1 MHRGGAVPRRGNEDA
16 YLMERIGFFS
26 IRGFWMTPLAIF
38 AISVVTVVALSGW
51 QKLGLGLGLG
61 VAYSLIIGF
70 VYSMQAS
77 LNQSV
82 LDVMHQVDSSL
93 QLVDYSL
100 NVLGDTHIKINS
112 ARGEWQIDIPNSH
125 WTRRA
130 IFRGPNQLYRVIG
143 TGPRFAAEVAEMMRS
158 VGCVSAGT

>member
-1 MHRGGAVPRRGNEDA
+1 
-16 YLMERIGFFS
+16 
-26 IRGFWMTPLAIF
+26 MTPLAIF

-130 IFRGPNQLYRVIG
+130 IFWGPNQLYRVIG
-143 TGPRFAAEVAEMMRS
+143 TGPRFAAEVAKMMRS

>member
-1 MHRGGAVPRRGNEDA
+1 MHRGGAVPARGNEDA

-38 AISVVTVVALSGW
+38 AISVVTVVALGGW
-51 QKLGLGLGLG
+51 QKLGIGLGLG

-93 QLVDYSL
+93 QLVNYSL
-100 NVLGDTHIKINS
+100 NDLGDTHIKINS

-130 IFRGPNQLYRVIG
+130 IFRGPNQLYRDIG
-143 TGPRFAAEVAEMMRS
+143 TGPRFAAEIREMMRS
-158 VGCVSAGT
+158 VGCVSAGA

>member
-1 MHRGGAVPRRGNEDA
+1 
-16 YLMERIGFFS
+16 
-26 IRGFWMTPLAIF
+26 MTPLATF

-82 LDVMHQVDSSL
+82 LDVMHQLDSSL
-93 QLVDYSL
+93 QLVDCSL
-100 NVLGDTHIKINS
+100 NVWGDTYFKVNS
-112 ARGEWQIDIPNSH
+112 ARGDWQIEIPNTH
-125 WTRRA
+125 WFRRA
-130 IFRGPNQLYRVIG
+130 KFRGPNQLYRDIG
-143 TGPRFAAEVAEMMRS
+143 TGPRFAAEITEMMRS
-158 VGCVSAGT
+158 VGCVSAGA

>member
-1 MHRGGAVPRRGNEDA
+1 
-16 YLMERIGFFS
+16 
-26 IRGFWMTPLAIF
+26 MTPLATF

-61 VAYSLIIGF
+61 LAYSLIIGF

-100 NVLGDTHIKINS
+100 NVWGDTHIKVNS
-112 ARGEWQIDIPNSH
+112 ARGEWQIDIPNSR
-125 WTRRA
+125 WTPRA
-130 IFRGPNQLYRVIG
+130 IFLGPNQLYRVIG
-143 TGPRFAAEVAEMMRS
+143 TGPRFAAEVVEMMGS
-158 VGCVSAGT
+158 VGCVSTGT

>member
-143 TGPRFAAEVAEMMRS
+143 TVPNFAAEVREMMRS
-158 VGCVSAGT
+158 VGCVSAGA